1 MRLKIIAIAIA
12 VTVCSV
18 IVSVSYTQKR
28 QLNKKQIKI
37 PCQSAQ
43 TQLDLNQCYCD
54 EYQRADADLNKV
66 YQKLLSVNA
75 REQEFTEKLKTAQR
89 AWIVFRDAQ
98 LESLYPA
105 TTDPRAQYGSVYPM
119 CYCLAQKEMTVQRA
133 DQLKRMLNSKE
144 GDACG

>member
-18 IVSVSYTQKR
+18 IVSVSYAQKR
-28 QLNKKQIKI
+28 QLNKKQAKI
-37 PCQSAQ
+37 SCQSAQ

-54 EYQRADADLNKV
+54 EYKRADADLNKV
-66 YQKLLSVNA
+66 YQQLLSVNA

-98 LESLYPA
+98 LESLYSA
-105 TTDPRAQYGSVYPM
+105 ADPYVQYGSVYLM
-119 CYCLAQKEMTVQRA
+119 CYCLAQKELTLQRTQ
-133 DQLKRMLNSKE
+133 QLKRMLNPKE
-144 GDACG
+144 GDPCG